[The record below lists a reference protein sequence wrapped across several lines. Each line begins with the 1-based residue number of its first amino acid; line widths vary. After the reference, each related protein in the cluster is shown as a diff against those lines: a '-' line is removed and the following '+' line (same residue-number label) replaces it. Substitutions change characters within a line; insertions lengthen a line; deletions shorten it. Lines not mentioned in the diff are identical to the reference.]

1 MGDLEVLFFEGDNP
15 GAMMMGL
22 GSSDNEFDKM
32 FAQQIKDIHGI
43 DVNVPPSRTHL

>member
-1 MGDLEVLFFEGDNP
+1 
-15 GAMMMGL
+15 MMMGL

-43 DVNVPPSRTHL
+43 DVNVPPLPDPSLNWCWNTMPRCNPNT